1 MCLKSWL
8 NILSY
13 TGYISYKIKIK
24 AISKSTSLKI
34 LYSMFYSVTS
44 DWKKKF
50 IPASCSISER
60 QSQSLLLFSPSVMF
74 YSLLPHGLHHA
85 RLPCSSP
92 SPRVAQTHI
101 NWVDD
106 AIQPSHPLLPSS
118 PPALNLSQHKSL
130 FQWDGVGIRW
140 PKYWTFSFSI
150 CPSNGNSE

>member
-1 MCLKSWL
+1 MSGGKEKNINWIVYRMCLKSWL

-24 AISKSTSLKI
+24 ATSKSTSLKI

-92 SPRVAQTHI
+92 SPGACS
-101 NWVDD
+101 N
-106 AIQPSHPLLPSS
+106 SCL
-118 PPALNLSQHKSL
+118 LSQWCHSAISSSV
-130 FQWDGVGIRW
+130 FDGGL
-140 PKYWTFSFSI
+140 
-150 CPSNGNSE
+150 N